1 MEKKLAR
8 RGLMLCKWTNT
19 VDNPKTRT
27 VMAEVIAVIPEFEQ
41 SICRTSDGWQYTL
54 INRTSPKWDE
64 VNEGDLL
71 ELEVTINYP
80 RIIKA
85 KHVNS

>member
-1 MEKKLAR
+1 MP
-8 RGLMLCKWTNT
+8 T
-19 VDNPKTRT
+19 PTRI
-27 VMAEVIAVIPEFEQ
+27 VIAEVIAVIPEYEQ
-41 SICRTSDGWQYTL
+41 SICRTGDGYQYTL
-54 INRTSPKWDE
+54 INRTTPRWDE

-71 ELEVTINYP
+71 ELEVTLNYP